1 MQFGVF
7 PLAEAEGCVLAHGL
21 RLSFSKLPK
30 GKTITAEDVQALAA
44 DGIAKVTAV
53 RLDPQ
58 DMLEDVAAEAIASA
72 FRGSNTRRSDA
83 ATGRVNI
90 YAEANGV
97 LTVDRTAVDALNRI
111 DPAITFAT
119 LADHTAIRAGDMVA
133 TVKIIPL
140 AVPSAKVRAAVAL
153 VQGVTT
159 FSVKPYRPHRVML
172 IATELPTLKTSV
184 MDRTAR
190 LLAQRLAP
198 SASTLVGEVRTN
210 HDTAMLTAAMRT
222 VVAEGAEKP
231 DLIVIFG
238 ASAVADAEDVIPAAI
253 RAAGGVVEHVGMPVD
268 PGNLLVLGKIGTV
281 PVLGAPG
288 CARSPKENG
297 FDWVLDRILIGEPP
311 TAFDLT
317 GMGVGG
323 LLKEIP
329 DRPRP
334 RELPS
339 TEPEKI
345 SVGALLLAAGEA
357 RRMGEGGSHKLLASF
372 DGRPLV
378 RRSAE
383 TLIAARMEPVVT
395 ISGHRHE
402 EIEVSLQGL
411 GVTIEFN
418 GDYRS
423 GMASS
428 LVCALSLP
436 ALNTCD
442 GVLVMLADMPAVT
455 AGHIQQMA
463 EAFRKAGGRTV
474 VRAVNKGKRG
484 NPIILPRATFDAVR
498 KLRGDVGARAIV
510 ENCGLPIID
519 VEIGPAA
526 HLDVDTPE
534 AVIGAGGKLR
544 E

>member
-1 MQFGVF
+1 
-7 PLAEAEGCVLAHGL
+7 
-21 RLSFSKLPK
+21 
-30 GKTITAEDVQALAA
+30 
-44 DGIAKVTAV
+44 
-53 RLDPQ
+53 
-58 DMLEDVAAEAIASA
+58 
-72 FRGSNTRRSDA
+72 
-83 ATGRVNI
+83 
-90 YAEANGV
+90 
-97 LTVDRTAVDALNRI
+97 
-111 DPAITFAT
+111 
-119 LADHTAIRAGDMVA
+119 
-133 TVKIIPL
+133 
-140 AVPSAKVRAAVAL
+140 
-153 VQGVTT
+153 
-159 FSVKPYRPHRVML
+159 
-172 IATELPTLKTSV
+172 
-184 MDRTAR
+184 
-190 LLAQRLAP
+190 
-198 SASTLVGEVRTN
+198 
-210 HDTAMLTAAMRT
+210 
-222 VVAEGAEKP
+222 
-231 DLIVIFG
+231 
-238 ASAVADAEDVIPAAI
+238 
-253 RAAGGVVEHVGMPVD
+253 
-268 PGNLLVLGKIGTV
+268 
-281 PVLGAPG
+281 
-288 CARSPKENG
+288 
-297 FDWVLDRILIGEPP
+297 
-311 TAFDLT
+311 
-317 GMGVGG
+317 
-323 LLKEIP
+323 
-329 DRPRP
+329 
-334 RELPS
+334 
-339 TEPEKI
+339 
-345 SVGALLLAAGEA
+345 
-357 RRMGEGGSHKLLASF
+357 MGEGGSHKLLASF

-402 EIEVSLQGL
+402 EIEASLQGL

-463 EAFRKAGGRTV
+463 DAFRKAGGRTV